1 MIGIVW
7 LEVAVSKSKIYVG
20 NLCYDAS
27 QEASREALGKI
38 GEIQS
43 ISMIIDRETGR
54 HYSPDPCPI
63 VLAIERDSQ
72 PRAVPWCAV
81 LGL

>member
-1 MIGIVW
+1 M
-7 LEVAVSKSKIYVG
+7 SKSKIYVG
-20 NLCYDAS
+20 NVCYDAS

-43 ISMIIDRETGR
+43 ISMIIDREPGR

-63 VLAIERDSQ
+63 VLTIERDSQ

>member
-1 MIGIVW
+1 M
-7 LEVAVSKSKIYVG
+7 SKSKIYVG

-43 ISMIIDRETGR
+43 ISMIIDREPGR

>member
-1 MIGIVW
+1 MDIDW
-7 LEVAVSKSKIYVG
+7 LEVAVRKSKIYVG
-20 NLCYDAS
+20 NLCCDAS

-43 ISMIIDRETGR
+43 VSMMIDRETGR

-63 VLAIERDSQ
+63 DLGIERDSQ
-72 PRAVPWCAV
+72 SRAVPWCMV

>member
-1 MIGIVW
+1 MGIVW

-20 NLCYDAS
+20 NLSYETS
-27 QEASREALGKI
+27 EEASREALGTI

-43 ISMIIDRETGR
+43 IRMIIDRETGR
-54 HYSPDPCPI
+54 NYSPDPCPI
-63 VLAIERDSQ
+63 VLGIERDSQ
-72 PRAVPWCAV
+72 SKAVPWCTV

>member
-1 MIGIVW
+1 MGIVW
-7 LEVAVSKSKIYVG
+7 LEVAVNKSKIYVG

-54 HYSPDPCPI
+54 HCSPDPCPI
-63 VLAIERDSQ
+63 VLGRERQS
-72 PRAVPWCAV
+72 V
-81 LGL
+81 

>member
-1 MIGIVW
+1 M
-7 LEVAVSKSKIYVG
+7 SKSEIYVG

-27 QEASREALGKI
+27 QEASREALGTI

-54 HYSPDPCPI
+54 HYWPDPCPI

>member
-1 MIGIVW
+1 MGIVW
-7 LEVAVSKSKIYVG
+7 SEVGVSKPKIYVG
-20 NLCYDAS
+20 NLSYETRE
-27 QEASREALGKI
+27 EASREALGTI

-43 ISMIIDRETGR
+43 IRMSIDRETGR

-63 VLAIERDSQ
+63 VLGIERDSQ
-72 PRAVPWCAV
+72 SRAVPWCTV

>member
-1 MIGIVW
+1 MGIVW
-7 LEVAVSKSKIYVG
+7 SEVGVSKSEIYVG

-27 QEASREALGKI
+27 QEASREALGTI

-43 ISMIIDRETGR
+43 ISKFVDRETGR
-54 HYSPDPCPI
+54 NYSLDPCPI

>member
-1 MIGIVW
+1 MGIVW
-7 LEVAVSKSKIYVG
+7 LEVAVSQSKIYVR

-27 QEASREALGKI
+27 QEASREALGTI
-38 GEIQS
+38 GQIQT

-63 VLAIERDSQ
+63 VLTIERDSQ
-72 PRAVPWCAV
+72 PGAVPWCAV

>member
-1 MIGIVW
+1 M
-7 LEVAVSKSKIYVG
+7 SKSKIYVG

-43 ISMIIDRETGR
+43 IRMIIDRETGR
-54 HYSPDPCPI
+54 HYAPDACPI
-63 VLAIERDSQ
+63 VLGIERQS
-72 PRAVPWCAV
+72 V
-81 LGL
+81 

>member
-1 MIGIVW
+1 MR
-7 LEVAVSKSKIYVG
+7 KSKIYVG

-54 HYSPDPCPI
+54 HYSPDPCSI

>member
-1 MIGIVW
+1 MGIVW

-27 QEASREALGKI
+27 QEAFREALGII

-43 ISMIIDRETGR
+43 ISMIIDREPGW

-63 VLAIERDSQ
+63 VLAVERDSQ

>member
-1 MIGIVW
+1 MGIVW

-20 NLCYDAS
+20 NLSYETRE
-27 QEASREALGKI
+27 EASRKALGTI

-43 ISMIIDRETGR
+43 IRMIVDRETGR

-63 VLAIERDSQ
+63 VLGIERDSQ
-72 PRAVPWCAV
+72 SRAVPWCTV

>member
-1 MIGIVW
+1 MGIDW

-20 NLCYDAS
+20 NLYCDAS

-43 ISMIIDRETGR
+43 IRMIIDRETGR

-63 VLAIERDSQ
+63 VLGIERDSQ
-72 PRAVPWCAV
+72 SRAVPWCTV

>member
-1 MIGIVW
+1 MGIDW
-7 LEVAVSKSKIYVG
+7 LEVTVSKSKIYVG
-20 NLCYDAS
+20 NHCYDAS

-63 VLAIERDSQ
+63 VLGIERDSQ
-72 PRAVPWCAV
+72 SRAVPWCTV

>member
-1 MIGIVW
+1 M
-7 LEVAVSKSKIYVG
+7 SQSRIYVG

-54 HYSPDPCPI
+54 HYPPDPSPI

>member
-1 MIGIVW
+1 MGIVW

-27 QEASREALGKI
+27 QEAFREALGTI

-43 ISMIIDRETGR
+43 ISMMIDRESGR
-54 HYSPDPCPI
+54 NCSPDPCPI
-63 VLAIERDSQ
+63 VLGIERQS
-72 PRAVPWCAV
+72 V
-81 LGL
+81 

>member
-1 MIGIVW
+1 MGIVW

-27 QEASREALGKI
+27 QEASREALGTI

-43 ISMIIDRETGR
+43 IRMIIDRKTGR

-63 VLAIERDSQ
+63 VLGIERDSQ
-72 PRAVPWCAV
+72 SRAVPWCTV

>member
-1 MIGIVW
+1 MGIVC
-7 LEVAVSKSKIYVG
+7 LEVAVSSSKIYVE
-20 NLCYDAS
+20 NFCYDAS

>member
-1 MIGIVW
+1 MGIVW

-43 ISMIIDRETGR
+43 ISMIIDRVTGR

-63 VLAIERDSQ
+63 VLATERDSQ
-72 PRAVPWCAV
+72 PGAVPWCAV

>member
-1 MIGIVW
+1 M
-7 LEVAVSKSKIYVG
+7 SKSKIYVG

-27 QEASREALGKI
+27 QGASREALGTI

-43 ISMIIDRETGR
+43 IRMIVDRETGR

-63 VLAIERDSQ
+63 VLGIERDSQ
-72 PRAVPWCAV
+72 SRAVPWCTV
-81 LGL
+81 LDL

>member
-1 MIGIVW
+1 MGIVW

-43 ISMIIDRETGR
+43 ISMIIDRKTGR